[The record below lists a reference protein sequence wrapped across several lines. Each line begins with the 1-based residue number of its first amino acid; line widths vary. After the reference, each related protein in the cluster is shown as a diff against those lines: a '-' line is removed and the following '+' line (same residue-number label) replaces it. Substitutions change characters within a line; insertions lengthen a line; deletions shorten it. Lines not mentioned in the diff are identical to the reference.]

1 MNDSFRLMYDIFEYC
16 KIIYIFDKFIKN
28 GASYEKNNFIYNV
41 NFYHGGV
48 QYE

>member
-1 MNDSFRLMYDIFEYC
+1 MIFLNIVRL
-16 KIIYIFDKFIKN
+16 YIFDKFIKKN